1 MCGQQSIVDLQP
13 KGAPCAAAA
22 PVLQKLH
29 ACRKHVLM
37 SLPKRPPCAPCAF
50 HAAGAACRTALVS
63 ALLSGTTLV
72 VDRYAFSG
80 VAYSAAKGVP
90 GMDVEWCRNPD
101 IGLPAPDLVVYLRVS
116 NAVAAA
122 RAGFGE
128 ERYEKAEFQ
137 DKVIVWKQGSAIQLG
152 TNVALF
158 ESGATTS
165 STVCKCMLACC
176 ARVAAVLEA
185 EALFTATCRDNPPA
199 CCL

>member
-1 MCGQQSIVDLQP
+1 
-13 KGAPCAAAA
+13 
-22 PVLQKLH
+22 
-29 ACRKHVLM
+29 M
-37 SLPKRPPCAPCAF
+37 SLPKRPPPAPTRCAF
-50 HAAGAACRTALVS
+50 HAAAVVACRTALVS

-137 DKVIVWKQGSAIQLG
+137 DKVIVRAGRTYSWARQLRLLKC
-152 TNVALF
+152 TRLR
-158 ESGATTS
+158 SGALPAAQS
-165 STVCKCMLACC
+165 ATVCGP
-176 ARVAAVLEA
+176 AAHGRRRCLKQT
-185 EALFTATCRDNPPA
+185 LFTAACHDNPPA

>member
-1 MCGQQSIVDLQP
+1 MLV
-13 KGAPCAAAA
+13 
-22 PVLQKLH
+22 
-29 ACRKHVLM
+29 CR
-37 SLPKRPPCAPCAF
+37 A
-50 HAAGAACRTALVS
+50 ALVS

-116 NAVAAA
+116 NVVAAA

-137 DKVIVWKQGSAIQLG
+137 DKVIDIRAGWVIIIAGH
-152 TNVALF
+152 
-158 ESGATTS
+158 
-165 STVCKCMLACC
+165 ACC
-176 ARVAAVLEA
+176 FFGSE
-185 EALFTATCRDNPPA
+185 EGS
-199 CCL
+199 